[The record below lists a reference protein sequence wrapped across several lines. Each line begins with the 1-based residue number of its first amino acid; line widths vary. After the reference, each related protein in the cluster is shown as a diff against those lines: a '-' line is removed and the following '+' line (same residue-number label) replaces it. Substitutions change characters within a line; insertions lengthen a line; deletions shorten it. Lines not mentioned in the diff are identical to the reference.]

1 MQVAEYR
8 ERLEEARAA
17 LARAERD
24 AEPEPALA

>member
-17 LARAERD
+17 LASAEPT